1 MAARAPAIRFTTG
14 AILCLLVGTCQRA
27 PPLLDQIRTLGELRV
42 VMRNSPTAYYLGANG
57 PEGPEYDLI
66 QQFAADLGV
75 AVYVYTVPGF
85 ADIRDQITKGHA
97 HIAAAGLTISDAW
110 GDAVTFG
117 PPYQQVRQHLIY
129 RQGKP
134 KPRSLEDIN
143 GSHLEVAAGSAQA
156 ATLRRIRERFPD
168 LAWVERA
175 RGDSLDLLGDV
186 AAGMIDYT
194 IADSTE
200 FALGRNFHSA
210 VRVGFDL
217 MAGESLAWAMNAR
230 DDSLRRRVSRFFAD
244 INHNGRLAAILDRY
258 YGKSDRFEFVG
269 PRSFLRDVQL
279 RLPRYREWFEEAA
292 AKVGEDWRLIAAIGY
307 QESHWRADAISPTGV
322 RGLMMLTI
330 DTARHIGVEDRIDAR
345 QSIFGGARYY
355 ALVRAKIPERIP
367 DPDRTWL
374 ALAAYNVG
382 FGHLEDARILAQM
395 QGRNPDSWQD
405 VRAFL
410 PLLAQEYWYTQT
422 KHGYARGWEPVRY
435 VDNIRAY
442 LDILEWVAADSGPQA
457 VATEGPALPEKPVKT
472 AS

>member
-1 MAARAPAIRFTTG
+1 MPARAPAIRYTTG
-14 AILCLLVGTCQRA
+14 AILCLLMGTCQRA
-27 PPLLDQIRTLGELRV
+27 PPILDQIRTLGELRV
-42 VMRNSPTAYYLGANG
+42 VTRNSPTSYYLGADG

-75 AVYVYTVPGF
+75 PVYVYTVPGF
-85 ADIRDQITKGHA
+85 ADIRDQITKGRA
-97 HIAAAGLTISDAW
+97 HIAAAGLTVSDTW
-110 GDAVTFG
+110 GGAVTFG

-129 RQGKP
+129 RQGSP

-143 GSHLEVAAGSAQA
+143 GTHLEVAAGSAQA
-156 ATLRRIRERFPD
+156 ATLRRVRDRFPD

-175 RGDSLDLLGDV
+175 RGDSLELLGDV
-186 AAGMIDYT
+186 AEGSIDYT

-210 VRVGFDL
+210 ARVGFDL

-230 DDSLRRRVSRFFAD
+230 DDSLKRRVSRFFAD
-244 INHNGRLAAILDRY
+244 ITHSGSLAAVLDRY

-269 PRSFLRDVQL
+269 PRSFLRDVQT
-279 RLPRYREWFEEAA
+279 RLPRYRGWFEEAA
-292 AKVGEDWRLIAAIGY
+292 TAVGEDWRLIAAIGY
-307 QESHWRADAISPTGV
+307 QESHWRPDAVSPTGV
-322 RGLMMLTI
+322 RGLMMLTV
-330 DTARHIGVEDRIDAR
+330 DTARHIGVADRVDPR

-355 ALVRAKIPERIP
+355 ALVRAKIPKRVA

-382 FGHLEDARILAQM
+382 YGHLEDARVLTQM
-395 QGRNPDSWQD
+395 HGRNPDSWQD

-410 PLLAQEYWYTQT
+410 PLLAQEYWYKQT
-422 KHGYARGWEPVRY
+422 DHGYARGWEPVRY

-457 VATEGPALPEKPVKT
+457 VSNDGRPRTAAPVKT
-472 AS
+472 SS

>member
-1 MAARAPAIRFTTG
+1 MPARAPAIKFTTG
-14 AILCLLVGTCQRA
+14 AILCLLVGTCQQA

-85 ADIRDQITKGHA
+85 ADIRDQITKGDA
-97 HIAAAGLTISDAW
+97 HIAAAGLTIDEAW

-134 KPRSLEDIN
+134 KPRSLKDIN
-143 GSHLEVAAGSAQA
+143 GTHLEVAAGSAQA
-156 ATLRRIRERFPD
+156 ATLRRVRDRFPD

-186 AAGMIDYT
+186 AEGNIDYT

-200 FALGRNFHSA
+200 FALGRNYHNV

-217 MAGESLAWAMNAR
+217 MAGESLAWAMNSR

-244 INHNGRLAAILDRY
+244 INHSGRLAAVLDRY

-269 PRSFLRDVQL
+269 PRSFLRDVQT
-279 RLPRYREWFEEAA
+279 RLPRYREWFEQAA
-292 AKVGEDWRLIAAIGY
+292 ADVGEDWRLIAAIGY
-307 QESHWRADAISPTGV
+307 QESHWRPDAVSPTGV
-322 RGLMMLTI
+322 RGLMMLTM
-330 DTARHIGVEDRIDAR
+330 DTARHIGVENRIDPR

-355 ALVRAKIPERIP
+355 ALVRAKIPQRVP

-382 FGHLEDARILAQM
+382 YGHLEDARILTQA
-395 QGRNPDSWQD
+395 QGRNPDLWQD

-457 VATEGPALPEKPVKT
+457 VSSDAPAKPGAALKT
-472 AS
+472 SS